1 MANRLLPYLLAA
13 LALLAG
19 VGAGP
24 ARATDAAAF
33 RLWGEE
39 TLTAA
44 DLPPEGR
51 ATLALIKRGGPFPYP
66 KDGSTFGNFEKR
78 LPPRPRGY
86 YREYT
91 VDTPGAR
98 NRGAR
103 RLISGGQPPEVFYY
117 SDDHYRSFRRLQSP

>member
-1 MANRLLPYLLAA
+1 MIRACLLLRLLAL

-19 VGAGP
+19 FQAGP
-24 ARATDAAAF
+24 AAAREPF
-33 RLWGEE
+33 LPQFGE
-39 TLTAA
+39 
-44 DLPPEGR
+44 
-51 ATLALIKRGGPFPYP
+51 ATLAVAELPAEARNTLSQIHRGGPFAYP

-78 LPPRPRGY
+78 LPLKPRGY

-103 RLISGGQPPEVFYY
+103 RLIAGGQPPDVIYY
-117 SDDHYRSFRRLQSP
+117 TDDHYRSFRRLRE

>member
-1 MANRLLPYLLAA
+1 LFKVLRRILPLLLTC
-13 LALLAG
+13 LALLG
-19 VGAGP
+19 GP
-24 ARATDAAAF
+24 AVAREFLQPGFGEATLAV
-33 RLWGEE
+33 
-39 TLTAA
+39 A

-51 ATLALIKRGGPFPYP
+51 QTLTLIHRGGPFPYP

-78 LPPRPRGY
+78 LPLKARGY

-103 RLISGGQPPEVFYY
+103 RLITGGQPPEVFYY
-117 SDDHYRSFRRLQSP
+117 TDDHYRSFRRLRD